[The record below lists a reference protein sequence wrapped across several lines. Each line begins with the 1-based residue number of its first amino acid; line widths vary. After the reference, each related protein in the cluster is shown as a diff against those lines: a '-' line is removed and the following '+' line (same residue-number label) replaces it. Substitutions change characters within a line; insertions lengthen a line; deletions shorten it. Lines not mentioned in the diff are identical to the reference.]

1 MDLLKKSKNIFIII
15 AILVVGYLLYTYV
28 FKEEEP
34 LTTTSTSSTAQIF
47 GQDLVSE
54 LNHLNSLS
62 KIDTSIFTDP
72 AFTNLQDISVEVEP
86 RQVGKQNPFSP

>member
-15 AILVVGYLLYTYV
+15 AILVVGYLLYTNV

-34 LTTTSTSSTAQIF
+34 LTTTSASTTAQIF

-54 LNHLNSLS
+54 LNHLTSLS
-62 KIDTSIFTDP
+62 KIDESIFTNP
-72 AFTNLQDISVEVEP
+72 AFTSLKDISVEVEP
-86 RQVGKQNPFSP
+86 RQIGKQNPFLP